1 MRLPVQIDLLASEA
15 VANKILD
22 AERLKSAELRL
33 ELIEREGKHM
43 CLAPACRMPVV
54 GKYIFEHCSS
64 HLSPLE
70 KRWLEE
76 DIESPNWK
84 RPADDPSEHPLVKA
98 ARLVGEER
106 EKQISK
112 DIVERKEKA
121 IVEARELIE
130 HSRRL
135 DVERSSFL
143 PAKLRLRISKAYEA
157 LMEDCAEAPRGR

>member
-33 ELIEREGKHM
+33 ELLEREDKHM

-54 GKYIFEHCSS
+54 GKYVFEHCNI
-64 HLSPLE
+64 HLSALE

-84 RPADDPSEHPLVKA
+84 RPADDPSEHPSVKELRL
-98 ARLVGEER
+98 AREGR
-106 EKQISK
+106 ELQISK
-112 DIVERKEKA
+112 DIAERKERA

-130 HSRRL
+130 KNRRL
-135 DVERSSFL
+135 NQERSSFL